1 MHLRAEG
8 DQHAVLRAI
17 DLEVDVADGEMI
29 HTEISAKFTRQRVQD
44 ELAAAG
50 LELEELLTDADGDF
64 ALSLARKA

>member
-1 MHLRAEG
+1 
-8 DQHAVLRAI
+8 
-17 DLEVDVADGEMI
+17 MI

-50 LELEELLTDADGDF
+50 LELDELLTDADGDF